1 MKNLVFIFALLL
13 MSVNLFA
20 DDHNTPVPAEGTMT
34 ATVIKPLSS
43 TYNDQI
49 PRSFDVIRYQ
59 VRTITADNEWTF
71 PILGEPGK
79 NVQVNLFAPVPI
91 PADDGHPTL
100 SGTWYGPAGENLG
113 SGGPVPV
120 EEQFPMPAES
130 FFDVFYELEEIDAT
144 GADLGN
150 KTYKL
155 EVRFWY
161 ADL

>member
-1 MKNLVFIFALLL
+1 MKNLVFIFAFVLI
-13 MSVNLFA
+13 SVNLFA

-49 PRSFDVIRYQ
+49 YRSFDVIRGQ
-59 VRTITADNEWTF
+59 VRPITADNEWRF
-71 PILGEPGK
+71 EIEGEPGK
-79 NVQVNLFAPVPI
+79 NVIVNMFPPVPF
-91 PADDGHPTL
+91 PANEGHPILT
-100 SGTWYGPAGENLG
+100 GNWYGPSAENLG
-113 SGGPVPV
+113 SGNPV
-120 EEQFPMPAES
+120 EETILVPPDS
-130 FFDVFYELEEIDAT
+130 FFDVFYKLDGIDAV
-144 GADLGN
+144 GATLGN

>member
-1 MKNLVFIFALLL
+1 MKNLIIIFALLFL
-13 MSVNLFA
+13 SANLFA
-20 DDHNTPVPAEGTMT
+20 DEHNTPVQEEGTMT

-59 VRTITADNEWTF
+59 VRSITADNKWTF

-79 NVQVNLFAPVPI
+79 NVQVNLFAPVPF

-100 SGTWYGPAGENLG
+100 SGTWYGPQAEKLG
-113 SGGPVPV
+113 SGNPPV
-120 EEQFPMPAES
+120 EEEFPMPPDS

-155 EVRFWY
+155 EVQFWY
-161 ADL
+161 AGL